1 MTVAVVIPALNEEAH
16 LPRTLAQTAALG
28 FDRILVVD
36 GGSTDRTRDIVEQFS
51 PADSSL
57 TGPSDPIRPP
67 HASRLRQG
75 FGGQARLPPHRVT
88 PSITPLSSPPGRA
101 RQMNAGAASSVE
113 DVLLFLHAD
122 TILPANARE
131 AIDRALRDPACVGGR
146 FDLRFDREG
155 PWPWLIGRLI
165 NVRSRWTGIA
175 TGDQAIFVRRAI
187 FQRLG
192 GFADL
197 PLMEDV
203 DFTRRLKRMGRVAAL
218 EAQVTTSFRRWDIG
232 GPLRTI
238 LLMWTLRF
246 LYWAGISPRTLST
259 FYRVIR

>member
-36 GGSTDRTRDIVEQFS
+36 GGSIDRTRDIVQQFS
-51 PADSSL
+51 AKSSL
-57 TGPSDPIRPP
+57 TDLSDAIRSP
-67 HASRLRQG
+67 HASWPRQDY
-75 FGGQARLPPHRVT
+75 GGQARLTPQGVT
-88 PSITPLSSPPGRA
+88 TPITLLSSPAGRA
-101 RQMNAGAASSVE
+101 RQMNAGAASSDE
-113 DVLLFLHAD
+113 DVVLFLHAD
-122 TILPANARE
+122 TALPTNARE
-131 AIDRALRDPACVGGR
+131 AIDRALQDPACVGGR

-155 PWPWLIGRLI
+155 AWAWLISRFM
-165 NVRSRWTGIA
+165 NRRSRWTGIA
-175 TGDQAIFVRRAI
+175 TGDQAIFVRRVI
-187 FQRLG
+187 FERLN

-203 DFTRRLKRMGRVAAL
+203 DFTRRLKRTGRVAAL
-218 EAQVTTSFRRWDIG
+218 GEQVTTSFRRWERT

-246 LYWAGISPRTLST
+246 LYWAGVSPQTLSAY
-259 FYRVIR
+259 YRVVR